1 MSVTNHLSWT
11 KRSGTPQWSTIWRLA
26 LLFHLSMTHV
36 MRLLEIILLELYT
49 YWQANT
55 RAKSHPFQVNS
66 PVLHPKTNIYN
77 LQPNFVRSSQE
88 NSASMSVSE
97 KSCTLLHHGSGASC
111 QHWSPLIPCPFLSN
125 LDFHWKSRAS
135 LHVACNNYQLLDI
148 SIPTSFQLVFPIS
161 STFKPKKK
169 RCCFRFFPGFNIS

>member
-66 PVLHPKTNIYN
+66 PVLYPKTQNKH
-77 LQPNFVRSSQE
+77 LQFTTKFCQVLSRKQCFNVRFWKVMHAVAPRFGGFLPTLITIDPLSLSLKLRFSLKIKGLIACSMQQL
-88 NSASMSVSE
+88 SAS
-97 KSCTLLHHGSGASC
+97 GYFD
-111 QHWSPLIPCPFLSN
+111 PYIF
-125 LDFHWKSRAS
+125 
-135 LHVACNNYQLLDI
+135 
-148 SIPTSFQLVFPIS
+148 PTCFPHL
-161 STFKPKKK
+161 FDL
-169 RCCFRFFPGFNIS
+169 